1 MTLNNPNALPMRPV
15 RDVAPARQRR
25 TKPVYL
31 GTVEAFLES
40 EEPTVEIDL
49 EEVGIK
55 APALRIGLMKAID
68 DLGVV
73 DKVGISIRP
82 SVGKAYL
89 MRKDAEG

>member
-1 MTLNNPNALPMRPV
+1 MRPV
-15 RDVAPARQRR
+15 RDIEAPRQRR
-25 TKPVYL
+25 TKSIYL
-31 GTVEAFLES
+31 GTVEAFIES

-68 DLGVV
+68 DLGVS
-73 DKVGISIRP
+73 DKVGISIRQ

-89 MRKDAEG
+89 MRKDAEA